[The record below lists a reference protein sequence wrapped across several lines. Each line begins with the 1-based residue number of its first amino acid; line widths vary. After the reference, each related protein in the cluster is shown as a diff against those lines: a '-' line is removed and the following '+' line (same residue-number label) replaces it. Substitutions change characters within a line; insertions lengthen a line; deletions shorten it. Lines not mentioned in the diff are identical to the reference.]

1 MTILFHQSR
10 RHRSRRKPS
19 RSRVYAEPLESR
31 RMLTTILQIEEG
43 DFNGDGLTDLA
54 SRDSSGAWTATLT
67 SGTPGS
73 RPSQV
78 PMTTWTTALT
88 WHDIMVSDFNRDG
101 RDEIAGRASNGSWWM
116 LTSDEGATFFNQ
128 RIGHWSTHVTWEGVV
143 AGQFFADGYPDTPQQ
158 IAGRTHTGS
167 WYLMQPPAGGNGL
180 WNNVLMTRWSSAVE
194 WNDTLAGDMYGIGS
208 DQIVA
213 RSDRGQWWSLHHVAN
228 GSWQST
234 SIGNWS
240 PSADWQHV
248 QAGFFADASSQ
259 SIVGL
264 AGNTVWLLDIANPT
278 QQSATTSIGS
288 LPVNRTRTISS
299 RVSEPVSSFVVPGD
313 FNGDGRDDLAGR
325 DPLTG
330 DWTALVGQAG
340 GGFTPQSL
348 GTWDTALAWERAFSG
363 RFQNTQENRF
373 ALLGQSWSGSWQ
385 MNWLAG
391 GQAEASA
398 VDGYPEPHSNAAAR
412 FAANV
417 NTAIRPST
425 PDPLAN
431 PGDVYGASGGPGV
444 LVRTWIDGISEQAFY
459 ESQVGNNSTVFFHND
474 NIVPSRIYPNPAN
487 GQDETI
493 PFGMAPP
500 QRPGDMNWRNPV
512 LAEVSFN
519 LADGLPNG
527 AAIRD
532 PEYNAGVFYAH
543 DAGPDTRATPVWD
556 ASAVQGSTPPS
567 TYLAP
572 LTSTV
577 FPVSGR
583 PDVTAPWQL
592 DTLNN
597 YGTLQLGADDRSLA
611 AGNPVWGSTQQRPP
625 AATGWGQG
633 AGFFQSM
640 PTQVV
645 RNIGALLTGGGLPPP
660 QPAELDLT
668 TQWTDF
674 WRPVPGQ
681 TASFFEVY
689 DLLTA
694 DPLNRWYG
702 AINEALRG
710 SGDWAPFMD
719 TYLQAVNHLFDGSVE
734 TFWSRDHAGG
744 SVVHDFGLPWVTN
757 PKDLITLGNQLWVTR
772 DQWWT
777 RPYYEWTIAAD
788 GTVSRGK
795 LLATDHP
802 PIAYTGWND
811 LPIAS
816 SFWRSVE
823 NVRGDLGGHTV
834 LLPTGYLPDDILT
847 DSAYATSFRTNLAG
861 QITDYIDSDRL
872 VPGVSSITFATQL
885 PKSNAAHQY
894 QVNVF
899 SLGRDYHL
907 SDEKGHFY
915 VISAEGILYADADS
929 SAS

>member
-1 MTILFHQSR
+1 MTMLVHQSR

-19 RSRVYAEPLESR
+19 RSRASAEPLESR

-67 SGTPGS
+67 SATPGS
-73 RPSQV
+73 SPSQV
-78 PMTTWTTALT
+78 PMTTWSTDLEWLT
-88 WHDIMVSDFNRDG
+88 ILVRDFDRDG
-101 RDEIAGRASNGSWWM
+101 ADEIVGRASNGSWWM
-116 LTSDEGATFFNQ
+116 LTSDDGETFTNQ
-128 RIGHWSTHVTWEGVV
+128 RIGRWNPHVAWEAVV
-143 AGQFFADGYPDTPQQ
+143 AGQFSPDGTSGTPLQ
-158 IAGRTHTGS
+158 IAGRGADGR
-167 WYLMQPPAGGNGL
+167 WYRMSPPVSPGGL
-180 WNNVLMTRWSSAVE
+180 WTNSFMTNWSTRVT
-194 WNDTLAGDMYGIGS
+194 WHDTLAGDFLGVGS

-213 RSDRGQWWSLHHVAN
+213 RTGDGQWWLQASGRPTPV
-228 GSWQST
+228 
-234 SIGNWS
+234 GNWS
-240 PSADWQHV
+240 STADWQHV
-248 QAGFFADASSQ
+248 QAGFFTDASSQ

-264 AGNTVWLLDIANPT
+264 AGNSVWLLDIVSPSEQAPNT
-278 QQSATTSIGS
+278 FLGS
-288 LPVNRTRTISS
+288 LPVNKSRTISS
-299 RVSEPVSSFVVPGD
+299 GVSEPVSSFVVPGD

-330 DWTALVGQAG
+330 DWTALVGEAG

-363 RFQNTQENRF
+363 RFQNTHADRF
-373 ALLGQSWSGSWQ
+373 ALFGQSWSGSWR
-385 MNWLAG
+385 MNWLAA
-391 GQAEASA
+391 GQAETAA
-398 VDGYPEPHSNAAAR
+398 VEGYPEALSAAAV
-412 FAANV
+412 FAAAV
-417 NTAIRPST
+417 NTAIHPST

-431 PGDVYGASGGPGV
+431 PGDVYGAFGGPGV
-444 LVRTWIDGISEQAFY
+444 LVRTWIDGVSEIGFY
-459 ESQVGNNSTVFFHND
+459 ESQVGNNSTSFWHND
-474 NIVPSRIYPNPAN
+474 NIVPSRSYPNVAN
-487 GQDETI
+487 AQDATLY
-493 PFGMAPP
+493 FGIAPP
-500 QRPGDMNWRNPV
+500 LDAEDMNWRNPV
-512 LAEVSFN
+512 LLEVSFN

-527 AAIRD
+527 AAIRA

-543 DAGPDTRATPVWD
+543 DAGPDTRATPVWHNP
-556 ASAVQGSTPPS
+556 AVPGSTPPS
-567 TYLAP
+567 IYLAP
-572 LTSTV
+572 LTSTA
-577 FPVSGR
+577 FPASGR

-592 DTLNN
+592 DTLNTD
-597 YGTLQLGADDRSLA
+597 GTLQLGADDRSLA
-611 AGNPVWGSTQQRPP
+611 AGNPVWGNTQPLPP
-625 AATGWGQG
+625 AARGWGQG

-645 RNIGALLTGGGLPPP
+645 RNIGALLTGGGLPSP

-681 TASFFEVY
+681 TESFFEVY
-689 DLLTA
+689 DLLTT

-719 TYLQAVNHLFDGSVE
+719 TYLQAVDDLFGGSVE
-734 TFWSRDHAGG
+734 TFWTADHAGG

-757 PKDLITLGNQLWVTR
+757 LKDLITLNNQLWVTR

-777 RPYYEWTIAAD
+777 EPYYEWTIAAD

-802 PIAYTGWND
+802 PIAYTGWVD

-816 SFWRSVE
+816 SFWTSIE
-823 NVRGDLGGHTV
+823 NVQGDRGGHTV

-847 DSAYATSFRTNLAG
+847 DSAYATAFRTSLAG
-861 QITDYIDSDRL
+861 QITDYIASSRL
-872 VPGVSSITFATQL
+872 VPGVSSIAFATQL
-885 PKSNAAHQY
+885 PKSAAPTQY
-894 QVNVF
+894 QVNAF

-907 SDEKGHFY
+907 SDGKGLFY
-915 VISAEGILYADADS
+915 VITAEGILQQGDVPS
-929 SAS
+929 S